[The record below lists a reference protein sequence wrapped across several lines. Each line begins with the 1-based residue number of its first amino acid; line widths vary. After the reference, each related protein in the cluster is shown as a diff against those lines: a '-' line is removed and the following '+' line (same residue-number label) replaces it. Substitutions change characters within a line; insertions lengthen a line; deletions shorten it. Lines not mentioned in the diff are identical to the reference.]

1 MRALHG
7 LVRRDQLIV
16 LLSRR
21 AFDLPIGSFDGAAD
35 VGACVCNYA
44 SVVRVNMYRRS

>member
-1 MRALHG
+1 VRTLHG

-35 VGACVCNYA
+35 VGACVRAYA
-44 SVVRVNMYRRS
+44 TMLVSSV